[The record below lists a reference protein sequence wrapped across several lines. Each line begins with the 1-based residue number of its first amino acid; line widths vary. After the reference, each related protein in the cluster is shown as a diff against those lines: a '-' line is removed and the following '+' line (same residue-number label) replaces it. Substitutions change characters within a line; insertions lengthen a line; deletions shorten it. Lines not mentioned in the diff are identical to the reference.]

1 MSNSKF
7 ETFLGKNKQY
17 YFHLRAK
24 NGQIILSSE
33 GYTSKINCK
42 NGIESVKKNSKD
54 NSIFETK
61 KTKNGKYYFNLK
73 ATNGQIIGTSQMY
86 STEAARNNG
95 IKSVSE
101 NAPIAI
107 TIEFG

>member
-1 MSNSKF
+1 MSNPKF

-33 GYTSKINCK
+33 GYTTKSNCVK
-42 NGIESVKKNSKD
+42 GIESVKRNSTDNSKY
-54 NSIFETK
+54 ETK
-61 KTKNGKYYFNLK
+61 KSKNGKCYFNLK

-86 STEAARNNG
+86 STEAAQNNG
-95 IKSVSE
+95 IKSVTE
-101 NAPIAI
+101 NAPIAKI
-107 TIEFG
+107 IELG